1 MDVLPADDR
10 LRILGRGEQLRDGVA
25 DERVAFVLQR
35 AQLVELVARVAK
47 ALEPVDR
54 LVELGRRSED
64 HLRLLARLPGHTLYA
79 VDAEVVRGLVHVV
92 ADVVERAGETV
103 HVVAVERRH
112 ESAVEEVDHLVCQA
126 VTLVLAVL
134 DLLHQAAAVLG
145 KALEELYEQPRDLDR
160 VRGCL
165 RVQ

>member
-1 MDVLPADDR
+1 MRLRRRSDLPDAVADD
-10 LRILGRGEQLRDGVA
+10 V
-25 DERVAFVLQR
+25 
-35 AQLVELVARVAK
+35 
-47 ALEPVDR
+47 P
-54 LVELGRRSED
+54 RR
-64 HLRLLARLPGHTLYA
+64 
-79 VDAEVVRGLVHVV
+79 LVHVV

-165 RVQ
+165 RVQREELPLLGGQPDARHPCGQPCTTDRQKGAPEAAATQ